1 MIMKLSYYI
10 RCFQKT
16 KAHVK
21 SYDGQTK
28 WMYFPIITYWKYIS
42 DKVSADIKKELDSKP
57 VYNNFFLKKKMQKKC
72 NFEKRVWYIFSK
84 LFITLQH
91 NNIFGCA
98 GLFYEL

>member
-10 RCFQKT
+10 RCIQKT

-42 DKVSADIKKELDSKP
+42 DKVSADIKK
-57 VYNNFFLKKKMQKKC
+57 
-72 NFEKRVWYIFSK
+72 
-84 LFITLQH
+84 
-91 NNIFGCA
+91 
-98 GLFYEL
+98 